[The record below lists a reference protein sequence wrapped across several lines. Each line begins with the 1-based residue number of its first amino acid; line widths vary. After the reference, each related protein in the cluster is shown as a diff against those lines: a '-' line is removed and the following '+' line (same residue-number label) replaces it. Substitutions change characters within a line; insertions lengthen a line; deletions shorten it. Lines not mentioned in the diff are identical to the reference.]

1 MSSMTK
7 LTSAPSTY
15 EDWKVQALEK
25 DRKTGAE
32 RWKEQDSTR
41 DFDFRII
48 RRRYDELVE
57 IRTAGDV
64 DRLIYFFNEGI
75 HGNMGGMGAPAL
87 YKRAAFGTK
96 NLIRDFTNELVA
108 ALNQIE
114 ALPSSTL
121 KKQDKLDL
129 FRRAGLCFGHSALM
143 LSGAGSLGPFHIGV
157 VRTMFQEGIL
167 PRVISGASAGSM
179 VAAVVCTRTDEELA
193 ELFASDQ
200 LNNLFGEMEGAETG
214 KRISQENVRALIEA
228 LIPDMTFI
236 EAFEKTG
243 RYINVSVA
251 AKEVMQ
257 RSRMLNS
264 TTSPTALIREAVLAS
279 CAIPG
284 IFPPVTLAAR
294 NGNGEKC
301 AYVPSRQW
309 VDGSVTHDLPAHRL
323 ARQYG
328 VNHFISSQTNPMVL
342 WALQEPDS
350 DSLFQQF
357 SSIYQSAS
365 REWLRAIYPSALQVV
380 KNIYPLNLM
389 TRTWFNLITQEYT
402 ADINILPQQK
412 FYNPGMLLEQLSEED
427 TQKLVNEGEK
437 ATWPK
442 VEQIRICT
450 AVSRCLD
457 DILMRLD
464 GTIR

>member
-75 HGNMGGMGAPAL
+75 HGNMGGMGSPAL

-200 LNNLFGEMEGAETG
+200 LNNLFGL
-214 KRISQENVRALIEA
+214 SLIH
-228 LIPDMTFI
+228 I
-236 EAFEKTG
+236 
-243 RYINVSVA
+243 
-251 AKEVMQ
+251 
-257 RSRMLNS
+257 
-264 TTSPTALIREAVLAS
+264 
-279 CAIPG
+279 
-284 IFPPVTLAAR
+284 
-294 NGNGEKC
+294 
-301 AYVPSRQW
+301 
-309 VDGSVTHDLPAHRL
+309 
-323 ARQYG
+323 
-328 VNHFISSQTNPMVL
+328 
-342 WALQEPDS
+342 
-350 DSLFQQF
+350 
-357 SSIYQSAS
+357 
-365 REWLRAIYPSALQVV
+365 
-380 KNIYPLNLM
+380 
-389 TRTWFNLITQEYT
+389 
-402 ADINILPQQK
+402 
-412 FYNPGMLLEQLSEED
+412 
-427 TQKLVNEGEK
+427 
-437 ATWPK
+437 
-442 VEQIRICT
+442 
-450 AVSRCLD
+450 
-457 DILMRLD
+457 
-464 GTIR
+464 